1 MTDDATVMGPRI
13 KELRT
18 RLGMTQVD
26 FAVSVGVTRSHLTNA
41 ENGQATLALDKMIA
55 MAREHGVSLD
65 WLTGLTDR
73 PAADLRG
80 AELLRAFRG
89 MTDDA
94 KAGLLSVVRSM
105 APQQDAPAPT
115 REAAPR
121 KRGRAP
127 PRPIVGGS
135 KPRGAADDCD
145 NVVPIPSRQVTAA

>member
-1 MTDDATVMGPRI
+1 MTDDAAVIGPRI
-13 KELRT
+13 KELRR

-26 FAVSVGVTRSHLTNA
+26 FAVSINVTRSHLTNA
-41 ENGQATLALDKMIA
+41 ELGKALLGLDKMIA

-80 AELLRAFRG
+80 AELLRAFRE

-105 APQQDAPAPT
+105 TAPQE
-115 REAAPR
+115 R
-121 KRGRAP
+121 P
-127 PRPIVGGS
+127 PPDRPFSTGGS
-135 KPRGAADDCD
+135 QEGADSNCA
-145 NVVPIPSRQVTAA
+145 NVVPIQRRKPAA